1 MYFLE
6 LCNNSLR
13 AVHKP
18 CYFQMLFSG
27 NRKGVCHF
35 IANTPL
41 LNDTKVLVF
50 FILIPLPILLK
61 EAYHE
66 YHYDI
71 FAV

>member
-6 LCNNSLR
+6 LCNSSLG
-13 AVHKP
+13 AAHKP
-18 CYFQMLFSG
+18 YYFQMLFSG

-35 IANTPL
+35 IANTL

-50 FILIPLPILLK
+50 FILIPLPISPK

-71 FAV
+71 FAA